1 MKLLLLGICLG
12 VALRSLLS
20 YEGRVSEGVRAYF
33 RAEVGA

>member
-1 MKLLLLGICLG
+1 MKLLLLGIVLG

-20 YEGRVSEGVRAYF
+20 YEGRMASGVRAYY